1 MASIIDSLRSDH
13 SRMTKLLDALERQ
26 IGAFEEGGTL
36 DFEIV
41 DGILH
46 YCRSYPDMHH
56 HPREDL
62 VFDRLK
68 RRNPQAA
75 AELGDLHLEHTTLAR
90 LTAQFGENLT
100 AVEQDVPMER
110 HEFLEPARAFLAAYR
125 RHIMLEEK
133 LFFPAAERSL
143 TPEDWR
149 VIATQLRPASDP
161 LFDRRDDERFDAL
174 FADIVDWDR
183 HLPAGA

>member
-26 IGAFEEGGTL
+26 IGTFEEGGTL

-46 YCRSYPDMHH
+46 YCRSYPDLHH
-56 HPREDL
+56 HPLEDL
-62 VFDRLK
+62 VFERLK
-68 RRNPQAA
+68 RRAPQAA
-75 AELGDLHLEHTTLAR
+75 AEVGNLQQEHAKLGQLSAR
-90 LTAQFGENLT
+90 FAASLT
-100 AVEQDVPMER
+100 AVEQDIAMER
-110 HEFLEPARAFLAAYR
+110 HEFLEPARAFLSGYR
-125 RHIMLEEK
+125 RHIMMEEK
-133 LFFPAAERSL
+133 LFFPAAEHSL

-149 VIATQLRPASDP
+149 GIKSQLEPVSDP
-161 LFDRRDDERFDAL
+161 LFERRDDERFDAL
-174 FADIVDWDR
+174 FADIVDWDG

>member
-68 RRNPQAA
+68 QRDRQAA
-75 AELGDLHLEHTTLAR
+75 AELGDLRHEHEKLAG
-90 LTAQFGENLT
+90 LTAQFGDSLA
-100 AVEQDVPMER
+100 AVEQDIAMTR
-110 HEFLEPARAFLAAYR
+110 DAFLDPARAFLKGYR
-125 RHIMLEEK
+125 QHIMMEEK
-133 LFFPAAERSL
+133 HFFPAAERSL

-149 VIATQLRPASDP
+149 TINAQLKPVSDP
-161 LFDRRDDERFDAL
+161 LFDVHKDERFAAL
-174 FADIVDWDR
+174 FEDIVDWDK